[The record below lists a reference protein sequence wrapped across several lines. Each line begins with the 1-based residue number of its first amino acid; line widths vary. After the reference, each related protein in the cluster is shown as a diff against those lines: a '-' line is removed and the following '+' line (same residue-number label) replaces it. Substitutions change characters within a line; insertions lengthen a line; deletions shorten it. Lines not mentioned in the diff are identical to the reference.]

1 MHLKLFRMIW
11 PNWYLG
17 IIVLPT
23 LGPVSAERGDS
34 VALHETK
41 RTTYYLTER
50 IMAAMAIDSESL
62 P

>member
-17 IIVLPT
+17 TTIPPK
-23 LGPVSAERGDS
+23 LGPVSAERGDP

-41 RTTYYLTER
+41 QRTTE
-50 IMAAMAIDSESL
+50 
-62 P
+62 

>member
-17 IIVLPT
+17 TIVPPT
-23 LGPVSAERGDS
+23 LGPESAERGDP

-41 RTTYYLTER
+41 RTTE
-50 IMAAMAIDSESL
+50 
-62 P
+62 